1 MAKAKPV
8 QPAPDRGAV
17 NRDAVDLLQLEAQFV
32 QRQVTFLGHTPPR
45 PVAKPG
51 ELAAPRIALTLRRQ
65 PSRRAPQL
73 DHVIHEFRRGPEMPR
88 RLTVRIA
95 VINEGNNPLS

>member
-1 MAKAKPV
+1 MAEAKPV
-8 QPAPDRGAV
+8 QPVAYRGAV
-17 NRDAVDLLQLEAQFV
+17 HRDAVDLLQFEAQFV
-32 QRQVTFLGHTPPR
+32 QRQVSFLGQTHPR

-51 ELAAPRIALTLRRQ
+51 ELAAPRIALTLRRK

-88 RLTVRIA
+88 RLAMRVA
-95 VINEGNNPLS
+95 VVNEGNNPLS